1 MPCARLRQRP
11 RPMFDLR
18 YHVASL
24 AAVFPA
30 LVIGIPV
37 RGGIADRGYVD
48 KAQRGLLE
56 QRIAKLRS
64 DLSDARTHA
73 DNLAAQQR
81 ATQAFVTDTYPE
93 LMANRLHGKRIAL
106 VFLGPSNA
114 HVQASLEQALS
125 DAGASGW
132 VRVRALKLPLD
143 VGQID
148 NTLAGVP
155 ALARYVGDARLPAL
169 GKSLAEE
176 LVAGGK
182 APLWSSLAEQIVAER
197 AGSEKRP
204 ADGVIVVRTA
214 GKQYD
219 GTARFLAGFYSGLI
233 AAPVPVVGVETTD
246 GTPSTVKTFQRNG
259 ISSVDDVDEAIGRF
273 ALTLLLDGAKA
284 GHYGVKPSAA
294 DGVLPPLET
303 APRSG

>member
-1 MPCARLRQRP
+1 
-11 RPMFDLR
+11 MFDLR

-24 AAVFPA
+24 AAVFLA
-30 LVIGIPV
+30 LVIGILV
-37 RGGIADRGYVD
+37 GVGVSDRGLVD
-48 KAQRGLLE
+48 RAQRGLLE
-56 QRIAKLRS
+56 QRIDKLRS
-64 DLSDARTHA
+64 DLGNAQKHA
-73 DNLAAQQR
+73 DDLAAQQR
-81 ATQAFVTDTYPE
+81 ATQAFVTATYPE
-93 LMANRLHGKRIAL
+93 LMANRLRGKRIAL
-106 VFLGPSNA
+106 VFLGPADA
-114 HVQASLEQALS
+114 HVQASLEQVLT

-143 VGQID
+143 VPQVD
-148 NTLAGVP
+148 NALAGEP
-155 ALARYVGDARLPAL
+155 LLARYVGNARLPAL

-176 LVAGGK
+176 LAAGGK
-182 APLWSSLAEQIVAER
+182 APLWTTLAEQIVAER

-204 ADGVIVVRTA
+204 ADDVIVVRTA

-246 GTPSTVKTFQRNG
+246 ATQSTVTAFRRNG
-259 ISSVDDVDEAIGRF
+259 ISSVDDVDQEIGRF
-273 ALTLLLDGAKA
+273 ALTLLLNGAKA
-284 GHYGVKPSAA
+284 GHYGVKPSAT

>member
-1 MPCARLRQRP
+1 
-11 RPMFDLR
+11 MFDLR

-24 AAVFPA
+24 AAVFLA
-30 LVIGIPV
+30 LVIGILV
-37 RGGIADRGYVD
+37 GVGISDRGLVD
-48 KAQRGLLE
+48 RAQRGLLE
-56 QRIAKLRS
+56 QRIDKLRT
-64 DLSDARTHA
+64 DLGNAQKHA
-73 DNLAAQQR
+73 DDLAAQQR
-81 ATQAFVTDTYPE
+81 ATQAFVTATYPE
-93 LMANRLHGKRIAL
+93 LMANRLRGKRIAL
-106 VFLGPSNA
+106 VFLGPADA
-114 HVQASLEQALS
+114 HVQESLEQVLT

-143 VGQID
+143 VRQID
-148 NTLAGVP
+148 NALAGDP
-155 ALARYVGDARLPAL
+155 SLARYVGDARLPAL

-176 LVAGGK
+176 LAAGGK
-182 APLWSSLAEQIVAER
+182 APLWTTLAEQIVAER

-204 ADGVIVVRTA
+204 ADDVIVVRTA

-246 GTPSTVKTFQRNG
+246 ASQSTVTAFRRNG
-259 ISSVDDVDEAIGRF
+259 ISSVDDVDQEIGRF
-273 ALTLLLDGAKA
+273 ALTLLLNGAKA
-284 GHYGVKPSAA
+284 GHYGVKPSAI